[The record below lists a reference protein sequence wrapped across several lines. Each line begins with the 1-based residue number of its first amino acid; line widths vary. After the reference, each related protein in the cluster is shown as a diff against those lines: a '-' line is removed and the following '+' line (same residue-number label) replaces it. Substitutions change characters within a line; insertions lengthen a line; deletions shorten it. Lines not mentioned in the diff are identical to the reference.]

1 MLFHDYKDQGVRWVI
16 LHASELII
24 HIRIVY
30 NKGLIKCLVFL
41 MIDSNEPLNYAMYT
55 YKKHHELDVSTKL
68 HETDRMNA
76 ANNGN
81 DVVL

>member
-41 MIDSNEPLNYAMYT
+41 MIDSNEPLNYAI
-55 YKKHHELDVSTKL
+55 L

-76 ANNGN
+76 ANNGK